1 MRLPSMLV
9 ATALLCG
16 CPEPLFPSDAER
28 VQILGLLGL
37 KTPPRDQTNKVSE
50 DGAAAALGKALFE
63 EPGLSRCG
71 NLACVTCH
79 PPPVFTDRQK
89 LSQGC
94 GGLTT
99 RNTPSLLNQAFRRWY
114 YWDGRKDSVWS
125 HGVLPITRDIEMNQ
139 DVPGLRTFL
148 ASTRGAPYVTQ
159 YKAVFGVEPAAEKDD
174 QRLLSNLT
182 KAIAAYLRP
191 MVAMQSQFD
200 ADLPRFLAAVDRNE
214 EPSDPLY
221 LPLKVFV
228 RTGRCIACH
237 KGPVFAD
244 DLFHNLGLDDQ
255 GTHDTG
261 HIDGAPVLQADP
273 FNGTGAYSDDKAA
286 GATKLDSLSVT
297 EATDRGAFRTASLRN
312 IALTAPYMHTG
323 HLKTLD
329 EVIDFYDR
337 GGDAAGTFEGT
348 RTSTIIPLH
357 LKAEE
362 KAALKQLLEM
372 LTDTRLK

>member
-1 MRLPSMLV
+1 MRQFPLV
-9 ATALLCG
+9 VAAALLCG

-37 KTPPRDQTNKVSE
+37 KTPPRDETNKYG
-50 DGAAAALGKALFE
+50 DDPAAATLGKALFE

-71 NLACVTCH
+71 TLACVTCH
-79 PPPVFTDRQK
+79 APPVFADRQK

-99 RNTPSLLNQAFRRWY
+99 RNTPSVLNQAFRRWY

-125 HGVLPITRDIEMNQ
+125 HAVLPITRDIEMNQ
-139 DVPGLRTFL
+139 DVPGLRAFL
-148 ASTRGAPYVTQ
+148 ATARGTPLAAQ

-174 QRLLSNLT
+174 QRLLTNLT
-182 KAIAAYLRP
+182 KALAAYMRTL
-191 MVAMQSQFD
+191 VATQSQFD

-237 KGPVFAD
+237 KGPMFAD

-255 GTHDTG
+255 GTHDPG
-261 HIDGAPVLQADP
+261 HIDGIPLVRDDP
-273 FNGTGAYSDDKAA
+273 FNGAGAYSDNPTVGKN
-286 GATKLDSLSVT
+286 KLNSLSVD

-323 HLKTLD
+323 HLKSLD

-337 GGDAAGTFEGT
+337 GGDAAGTFQGT